1 MNGVLVA
8 LRAML
13 LDLEAIWIVTTILT
27 RDVVAILAVFAC
39 QSDLWTDVV
48 ASHVLAFRLIVTH
61 SRN

>member
-39 QSDLWTDVV
+39 QSDLWANVV
-48 ASHVLAFRLIVTH
+48 ASHVLAFRLIVTR
-61 SRN
+61 SV